1 MNRKLLVMSVT
12 AAVLAAGATS
22 ATTMHKKHSMSEGG
36 HYAAPSQPIPYAQ
49 LDAYLTGSRSERQQI
64 EAQGASKDAQT
75 AQNGMSNPATANQG
89 MMSDT
94 AAAPT
99 GAAPM
104 TSDGPTDNT
113 GSANTPES
121 SAPQGGSN
129 DVSSPGMNGSAGTP
143 QTDTVNPPSASP
155 NSPQQ

>member
-94 AAAPT
+94 AP
-99 GAAPM
+99 GAIANPGQ
-104 TSDGPTDNT
+104 DRPTDNT